1 MKENRE
7 LLQYLEK
14 NNIIISPKN
23 MKLLAKADNIAKQY
37 FGLFTLSSKIINF
50 ILVNHVFINDT
61 VYNFMMGLSREYDED
76 TVIAYLKLLVNEPMI
91 LMTYATDN
99 RIPKI
104 TENQNYFKL
113 LKDKVAKDNLD
124 IAYQA
129 LSCRF
134 FRSSYYLDQIKKMAK
149 DSFYKKVL
157 TNEIAIIKEAQEAEK
172 VKIDTKL
179 QQILPHMSMDN
190 GLALKTL
197 ANTFIYYDD
206 YLDANYFFNLAD
218 LEANLDIAHIINR
231 VRNADEFNLIVSI
244 AMLILKLR
252 NTDITLDDD
261 FLDMMDMIKS
271 HIAKSLNDTQKWAQN
286 HCNLNVYFLVE
297 ELNQIFIQVI
307 EQASILAKKKQD

>member
-1 MKENRE
+1 
-7 LLQYLEK
+7 
-14 NNIIISPKN
+14 
-23 MKLLAKADNIAKQY
+23 
-37 FGLFTLSSKIINF
+37 
-50 ILVNHVFINDT
+50 
-61 VYNFMMGLSREYDED
+61 
-76 TVIAYLKLLVNEPMI
+76 
-91 LMTYATDN
+91 
-99 RIPKI
+99 
-104 TENQNYFKL
+104 
-113 LKDKVAKDNLD
+113 
-124 IAYQA
+124 
-129 LSCRF
+129 
-134 FRSSYYLDQIKKMAK
+134 MAK

-157 TNEIAIIKEAQEAEK
+157 TNEIAIIKEAQAAEK

-179 QQILPHMSMDN
+179 QQILQHMSMDN

>member
-113 LKDKVAKDNLD
+113 LKDKVAKDNLH

-129 LSCRF
+129 LS
-134 FRSSYYLDQIKKMAK
+134 
-149 DSFYKKVL
+149 
-157 TNEIAIIKEAQEAEK
+157 
-172 VKIDTKL
+172 
-179 QQILPHMSMDN
+179 
-190 GLALKTL
+190 
-197 ANTFIYYDD
+197 
-206 YLDANYFFNLAD
+206 
-218 LEANLDIAHIINR
+218 
-231 VRNADEFNLIVSI
+231 
-244 AMLILKLR
+244 
-252 NTDITLDDD
+252 
-261 FLDMMDMIKS
+261 
-271 HIAKSLNDTQKWAQN
+271 
-286 HCNLNVYFLVE
+286 
-297 ELNQIFIQVI
+297 
-307 EQASILAKKKQD
+307 